1 MDSSICVEVFEQAYA
16 DRCYGVV
23 IVVEGKEFFS
33 KNEFFPDA
41 NYNILP
47 LPQAQE
53 KAAAIA
59 ILLGQKVV
67 KIYSSHEELTYK
79 TLNGVKFVL
88 KKKSK

>member
-1 MDSSICVEVFEQAYA
+1 MDGSIYVEVFEQAYA

-53 KAAAIA
+53 KAATIA
-59 ILLGQKVV
+59 ILLGQKIVNV
-67 KIYSSHEELTYK
+67 DSSHKELTHK
-79 TLNGVKFVL
+79 TLNGVKFVI